1 MDVLWWANRQ
11 FHLIIDIVFSKIR
24 VKWARIINF
33 QNIMESIRLDIIKE
47 SNELYIASS
56 PDVKELNFR
65 NNNIPAL
72 LEKQLN

>member
-1 MDVLWWANRQ
+1 
-11 FHLIIDIVFSKIR
+11 
-24 VKWARIINF
+24 
-33 QNIMESIRLDIIKE
+33 MESIRLDIIKE

-72 LEKQLN
+72 LEEAAKLTGKNVIYSLRSHI